1 MWWSWPWRGRGGG
14 RRGGEEPRLAEGGQG
29 AARRLH
35 EAGRMLPVFPSHWL
49 RRCPRPCCPPCVQKR
64 PPRPALS
71 TSRRST
77 SRTRRAPCG
86 GDFDARRRRRRTS
99 AHAIPPR
106 FPRAAD
112 PSPPLPPQEQATRK
126 SGGRRRTR
134 APRRRCSAPPPT
146 ASARR
151 SCACV
156 EEPGTAL
163 PSAAVCQKRYARRG
177 RQRSPFGR
185 PDRGE
190 LGRAARGWM
199 VVIGTTHKNRW
210 VKITASNYWYGHSV
224 ERLPWPLA
232 AQVRGPHPHF

>member
-1 MWWSWPWRGRGGG
+1 
-14 RRGGEEPRLAEGGQG
+14 
-29 AARRLH
+29 
-35 EAGRMLPVFPSHWL
+35 MLPVFPSHWL

-224 ERLPWPLA
+224 ARSPWPLA
-232 AQVRGPHPHF
+232 AQVRGPQPHF